1 VSREIAEPRIVE
13 ARLTSK
19 CRNRARSSAAKEP
32 AMTVHA
38 DFASQDYF
46 RNPAAS
52 IEKLRALGP
61 VVQVRFPMVGTV
73 WATTTQALADQVLKD
88 SATFTIRQDDGSVV
102 GLRWWMPRIIRT
114 LADSMLSMDDP
125 DHRRLRD
132 IVDEAFRRRAVLDME
147 PHVQALGDQLADQL
161 FADGDT
167 ADLVARYARKLP
179 LSVICELLG
188 LPLADRPKF
197 TAWAWAFTRSAS
209 PLGIFA
215 MIPAAMAMKRYI
227 ERHLE
232 VVRWRGGEGLIA
244 EIVRVS
250 EEGGKEGAKISPNEI
265 VAMVFLLLFA
275 GHETTTHLISGSV
288 HELLKNPALRD
299 WLEQDWSRVDLAVE
313 EFLRFITPVQFTK
326 PRYVRRDVELGG
338 VRLRRGDKV
347 MAMLAAANMDP
358 AANPSP
364 ARLDLQRRPNRHVA
378 FGTGVHFCLGH
389 QLARMEAR
397 CALKS
402 LFVRWPQLALAVDEK
417 EIRWRERAGFK
428 AIDRLPVVA
437 GQGHAAERASAMPQ
451 GDAVT
456 RADSEH
462 A

>member
-1 VSREIAEPRIVE
+1 
-13 ARLTSK
+13 
-19 CRNRARSSAAKEP
+19 
-32 AMTVHA
+32 MTVHA
-38 DFASQDYF
+38 DFSSQDYF

-52 IEKLRALGP
+52 IAKLRALGP

-88 SATFTIRQDDGSVV
+88 SATFTIRQDDGTVV
-102 GLRWWMPRIIRT
+102 GLRWWMPPIIRT
-114 LADSMLSMDDP
+114 LANSMLSMDDP

-147 PHVQALGDQLADQL
+147 PHVQALGDQLAGQL
-161 FADGDT
+161 FTDGST

-197 TAWAWAFTRSAS
+197 TAWASVFTRSAG

-215 MIPAAMAMKRYI
+215 MIPTAMAMKRYI

-232 VVRWRGGEGLIA
+232 VVRRQGGEGLIA
-244 EIVRVS
+244 EIARVE
-250 EEGGKEGAKISPNEI
+250 EEGGKEGDKISPNEI

-288 HELLKNPALRD
+288 HELLKNQALRD
-299 WLEQDWSRVDLAVE
+299 WLQQDWSRLDLAVE

-358 AANPSP
+358 AANPNP
-364 ARLDLQRRPNRHVA
+364 ERLDLQRKPNRHIA

-402 LFVRWPQLALAVDEK
+402 LFGRWPGLSLAVDEAD
-417 EIRWRERAGFK
+417 ITWRKRPGFN
-428 AIDRLPVVA
+428 AIERLPVSA
-437 GQGHAAERASAMPQ
+437 GQWRHPERA
-451 GDAVT
+451 DAKART
-456 RADSEH
+456 DA
-462 A
+462 